1 MNFLNNLYMYI
12 RMNIF
17 KAIYFRLKKNKI
29 KLSNLTNKIEMRDKK
44 KKLNYKKVKI
54 IVDGKNN
61 LIIFFSNLK
70 LRNLKINIEGNNNSL
85 ILYSNLNWEI

>member
-85 ILYSNLNWEI
+85 ILYSYIRI